1 MPTEQTSEI
10 TMEPIYLP
18 GVENNP
24 QPSAYLD
31 LINAVKSDPGF
42 GGEYWQIWHLL
53 AFRPEMTIHLGRFT
67 HAVMYEE
74 GPIAPSLRELIAT
87 YTSSLNNCQFCMRSH
102 AAVTTHLLNDAA
114 LVQAVIQDLESA
126 PIPESEKA
134 LLRFVRKVTL
144 ESAKIVRED
153 MQPLYAHGWDDAAI
167 YYAITVS
174 ALFNFYNRWINAT
187 GVHPVSAENHT
198 LHAAKIAARGYI
210 R

>member
-1 MPTEQTSEI
+1 MATATTAST

-24 QPSAYLD
+24 QPSPYLD
-31 LINAVKSDPGF
+31 LINAAKVNPSS
-42 GGEYWQIWHLL
+42 EYWQIWHLL
-53 AFRPEMTIHLGRFT
+53 AFRPEMNIHLGRFT

-74 GPIAPSLRELIAT
+74 GPIPSSLRELIAT
-87 YTSSLNNCQFCMRSH
+87 YTSSLNKCQFCMRSH

-114 LVQAVIQDLESA
+114 LVQSVIDNLETA
-126 PIPESEKA
+126 PIPESERA

-144 ESAKIVRED
+144 ESYSITRDD
-153 MQPLYAHGWDDAAI
+153 MQPLYAQGWDDAAI

-187 GVHPVSAENHT
+187 GVHPVSAENHA
-198 LHAAKIAARGYI
+198 LHAAKIATRGYV